1 MIEEELA
8 AVYGLKAANKPSSPC
23 LATRFPYHTLL
34 NYEEMRKVEKIEDYL
49 HVCGFYNVR
58 ARIHND
64 IVRLEIDQDAF
75 MKCMDKRQE
84 IVLFIKELGYDYVTL
99 DLEGF
104 RSGSQDIKLEEK

>member
-1 MIEEELA
+1 MSFTHFTYPLS
-8 AVYGLKAANKPSSPC
+8 KN
-23 LATRFPYHTLL
+23 THLL
-34 NYEEMRKVEKIEDYL
+34 QVKIENYF
-49 HVCGFYNVR
+49 HACGFYNVR

-64 IVRLEIDQDAF
+64 LVRLEIDQDAF
-75 MKCMDKRQE
+75 MKCMDYRQE